1 MNAVNY
7 NQLKTLFLSG
17 LPNDNRGHIV
27 INIKGQTNILLSG
40 SANLGNF
47 LADLPGENYNFY
59 VAGSGSPQSYEIPF
73 WPNIIVNQIS
83 DPDTHELALIRSI
96 NLINTQACPVINH
109 PEAIKKTRRELIY
122 QNLNSVD
129 GLVVPKTTRFSPAN
143 PRDVKREIDE
153 HDFTYPVIFR
163 KAGDHGG
170 FSTSL
175 INSEAEIE
183 QTLYQYALNGSAFYL
198 TQFVDYISS
207 DNNYRKVRL
216 IVVDGK
222 AYLRHLIIS
231 DYWLIHSSSRKFM
244 ADNTKFDEEEKD
256 YFFGY
261 EEKIW
266 PKITHTISQVTARLE
281 LEYYGIDCDIA
292 SDGTILA
299 FEINANMNILT
310 NSGAVPNRWEQPIET
325 IRQAVIELIKTK
337 AKFS

>member
-17 LPNDNRGHIV
+17 IPNDNRGNVV
-27 INIKGQTNILLSG
+27 INTKGQTNIVLSG
-40 SANLGNF
+40 SANLANF
-47 LADLPGENYNFY
+47 LADLPGVNYNFY
-59 VAGSGSPQSYEIPF
+59 LAGLGRPQPYEIPF

-83 DPDTHELALIRSI
+83 DPDTHNQALIRSI

-109 PEAIKKTRRELIY
+109 PEAIKNTRRELIY
-122 QNLNSVD
+122 QNLSGVD
-129 GLVVPKTTRFSPAN
+129 GLIVPKTTRFSPTN
-143 PRDVKREIDE
+143 PQDVKREIDE
-153 HDFTYPVIFR
+153 QNFTYPVIFR

-170 FSTSL
+170 VSTSL
-175 INSEAEIE
+175 INSEADIKK
-183 QTLYQYALNGSAFYL
+183 TLYQYALDGSAFYL
-198 TQFVDYISS
+198 TQFIDYVDS
-207 DNNYRKVRL
+207 DDNYRKVRL

-231 DYWLIHSSSRKFM
+231 DSWLIHSSSRKFM
-244 ADNTKFDEEEKD
+244 AENIKFDEEEKD
-256 YFFGY
+256 YFIGY

-266 PKITHTISQVTARLE
+266 PKIKHTISEVTARLE

-292 SDGTILA
+292 ADGTILV
-299 FEINANMNILT
+299 FEMNANMNVLT
-310 NSGAVPNRWEQPIET
+310 NNGAIPNRWEQPIET